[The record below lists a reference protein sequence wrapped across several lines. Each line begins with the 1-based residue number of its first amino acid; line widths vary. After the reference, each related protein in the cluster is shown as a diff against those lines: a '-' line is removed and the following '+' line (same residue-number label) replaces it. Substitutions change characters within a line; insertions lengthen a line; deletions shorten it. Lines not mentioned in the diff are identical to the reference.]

1 MAIRDDLKKTLVEAA
16 KARDQVLLDTVRA
29 VQSAIRYK
37 EIDKKGELTEAEIF
51 SVIQTLCKQ
60 RRESVEQYTQGGRT
74 DLATQEARELEI
86 LQKML
91 PAQAS
96 AEDIEAA
103 VRKAITDI
111 GAKGP
116 QDMGKVMKPALAA
129 LAGKADGKVVSELV
143 KKLLSGS

>member
-16 KARDQVLLDTVRA
+16 KAKDQVLLDTIRA

-37 EIDKKGELTEAEIF
+37 EIDKKLQLTDTEVF

-60 RRESVEQYTQGGRT
+60 RRESVEQYRQGGRN
-74 DLATQEARELEI
+74 DLADKETRELDI

-96 AEDIEAA
+96 TEEVEAA
-103 VRKAITDI
+103 VRKAIAEV

-116 QDMGKVMKPALAA
+116 QDMGKVMKPVLAA
-129 LAGKADGKVVSELV
+129 LAGKVDRKVVSELV
-143 KKLLSGS
+143 KKLLS

>member
-16 KARDQVLLDTVRA
+16 KARDQVLLDTIRA

-37 EIDKKGELTEAEIF
+37 EIDKKGELTDTEVF
-51 SVIQTLCKQ
+51 SVIQTLSKQ
-60 RRESVEQYTQGGRT
+60 RRESVDQYTKGGRT
-74 DLATQEARELEI
+74 DLATQETRELEI

-96 AEDIEAA
+96 VEEVEAA
-103 VRKAITDI
+103 VKKAIVDV

-116 QDMGKVMKPALAA
+116 QDMGKVMKPVLAA
-129 LAGKADGKVVSELV
+129 LAGKVDGKIVSELV
-143 KKLLSGS
+143 KKLLS